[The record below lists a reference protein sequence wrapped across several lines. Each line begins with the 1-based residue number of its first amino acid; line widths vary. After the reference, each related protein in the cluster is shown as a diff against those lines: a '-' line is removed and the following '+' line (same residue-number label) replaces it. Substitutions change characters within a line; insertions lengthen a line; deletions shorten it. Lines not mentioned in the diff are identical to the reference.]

1 MEVSIMVKRMITP
14 LEKAKF
20 WLKTRPYFSIELER
34 KLLKLGYLQSEVDPV
49 ITLLKEEL
57 VLNDEAHFKNLI
69 ENMQLSLLW
78 GSKKITQKLVDRG
91 NAYSV
96 AKEKTKEY
104 YQKDKEPDIIEK
116 LIQKVTKLHKDDVN
130 LQRKTEVFL
139 YNRGFE
145 NTKKG

>member
-96 AKEKTKEY
+96 AREKTKEY

>member
-1 MEVSIMVKRMITP
+1 MLKRMITP

-20 WLKTRPYFSIELER
+20 WLKTRPYFTIELER

-49 ITLLKEEL
+49 ITLLQEEL

-69 ENMQLSLLW
+69 ETMQLSLLW

-104 YQKDKEPDIIEK
+104 YQKDKEPAIIEK
-116 LIQKVTKLHKDDVN
+116 LIQKVTKLLKDKEDVN
-130 LQRKTEVFL
+130 LQRKIEVYL

>member
-1 MEVSIMVKRMITP
+1 MVKRMITP

-104 YQKDKEPDIIEK
+104 YQKDKEPAIIEK